1 MSQFKEFA
9 SQSAYQAALNR
20 GELMPPYVAFYP
32 SPTIPGKTEIVYGN
46 VDGTSASE
54 VVATAQL
61 LARFEEYQRQ
71 VREDIAAFEEPLTE
85 VQKAISPYSKSIP
98 LPLTHNLAT
107 GQILAMEGD
116 MVVLKAQEGWG
127 ITRIDR
133 EEFGALGLASGD
145 TLLLPMAHF
154 DEEGKPTD
162 NLMLVGAV
170 LFAAEEAV
178 KGQSGEVLYTR
189 RTSLFRA
196 TDSDIPLWGGVKK
209 WLAIADNESLL
220 ICHPL
225 DITEATITRNGNDAA
240 NAAADLNQR
249 RRIEEKLN
257 LGGKD
262 PRAWVGMADQL
273 APSEKTEQAAY
284 RDEVL
289 PSGRILGFAPELGP
303 SGAGTRDGQIA
314 DAVSPVMREVSG
326 VCGGSG
332 QMMPPIEIRNWSFPG
347 VFYKFTDG
355 VLEIHPKEGA
365 SLYNTDA
372 RYTFDKT
379 IIVGHKYMAMMDANV
394 INGDSVFALNLYSGL
409 SGIREFAAVP
419 GWKTGGLIS
428 QATGT
433 TALYRFQ
440 VVGNGYK
447 SEENT
452 AQMKNPLLLDLT
464 LLPQL
469 PATFVASLGQ
479 SDAHRVAHALGFLA
493 LQRD

>member
-1 MSQFKEFA
+1 MAKKKISELNEYKGTPDQFFVPGVPGSGVTNKA
-9 SQSAYQAALNR
+9 DLGKLISSK
-20 GELMPPYVAFYP
+20 VAP
-32 SPTIPGKTEIVYGN
+32 I
-46 VDGTSASE
+46 D
-54 VVATAQL
+54 
-61 LARFEEYQRQ
+61 R
-71 VREDIAAFEEPLTE
+71 
-85 VQKAISPYSKSIP
+85 AISPYSKSIS

-107 GQILAMEGD
+107 GSILAMEGD
-116 MVVLKAQEGWG
+116 MVVLKSQEGWG

-133 EEFGALGLASGD
+133 EEFGGLGLASGD
-145 TLLLPMAHF
+145 TLLLPMTGF
-154 DEEGKPTD
+154 DEEGKPV

-196 TDSDIPLWGGVKK
+196 TDNAIATWGGVKK

-225 DITEATITRNGNDAA
+225 DITSATITRNGNDAA

-289 PSGRILGFAPELGP
+289 PAGRILGFAPELGP

-314 DAVSPVMREVSG
+314 DSVSPVMREVSG
-326 VCGGSG
+326 VSGGSG
-332 QMMPPIEIRNWSFPG
+332 QMC
-347 VFYKFTDG
+347 
-355 VLEIHPKEGA
+355 
-365 SLYNTDA
+365 SLGNSSQSNGIT
-372 RYTFDKT
+372 YTSK
-379 IIVGHKYMAMMDANV
+379 
-394 INGDSVFALNLYSGL
+394 GDCVQSAKG
-409 SGIREFAAVP
+409 
-419 GWKTGGLIS
+419 T
-428 QATGT
+428 ATGT
-433 TALYRFQ
+433 SFGIGLSFGVVKGRKYLKLVKGVEDSNAQ
-440 VVGNGYK
+440 VQYFYTTPTGGGSSLGTGNIIVTMPDSRDNKLESRIRITSGATVDVEYT
-447 SEENT
+447 S
-452 AQMKNPLLLDLT
+452 ALLDLT
-464 LLPQL
+464 ALPQL
-469 PATFVASLGQ
+469 RTTLDVDKLGE

>member
-1 MSQFKEFA
+1 MANEDPKKIIDLDRLTRYHEQVK
-9 SQSAYQAALNR
+9 
-20 GELMPPYVAFYP
+20 P
-32 SPTIPGKTEIVYGN
+32 IKT
-46 VDGTSASE
+46 
-54 VVATAQL
+54 
-61 LARFEEYQRQ
+61 Q
-71 VREDIAAFEEPLTE
+71 VGVLDR
-85 VQKAISPYSKSIP
+85 AISPYSKSNP

-116 MVVLKAQEGWG
+116 MVVLKSQAGWG

-133 EEFGALGLASGD
+133 EEFGGLGLASGD

-154 DEEGKPTD
+154 DQEGKPTD

-196 TDSDIPLWGGVKK
+196 TDNAIATWGGVKK

-225 DITEATITRNGNDAA
+225 DITSATITRNGNDAA

-289 PSGRILGFAPELGP
+289 PAGRILGFAPELGP

-314 DAVSPVMREVSG
+314 DSVSPVMREVSG
-326 VCGGSG
+326 VSGGANQLVPENGGSVNLEASTTSTRKPYLHMSNG
-332 QMMPPIEIRNWSFPG
+332 TAEIIRVDAAETRSFSKGDIVVDVRKAMP
-347 VFYKFTDG
+347 
-355 VLEIHPKEGA
+355 
-365 SLYNTDA
+365 SLNTFLN
-372 RYTFDKT
+372 TLT
-379 IIVGHKYMAMMDANV
+379 IAP
-394 INGDSVFALNLYSGL
+394 
-409 SGIREFAAVP
+409 E
-419 GWKTGGLIS
+419 
-428 QATGT
+428 Q
-433 TALYRFQ
+433 
-440 VVGNGYK
+440 
-447 SEENT
+447 
-452 AQMKNPLLLDLT
+452 
-464 LLPQL
+464 
-469 PATFVASLGQ
+469 
-479 SDAHRVAHALGFLA
+479 VAHKLGFLA

>member
-1 MSQFKEFA
+1 MTQKE
-9 SQSAYQAALNR
+9 
-20 GELMPPYVAFYP
+20 YP
-32 SPTIPGKTEIVYGN
+32 ITIPAAIPISEAKDLDDFINETPSEAPKDNKIYGRKN
-46 VDGTSASE
+46 GEWVEAADET
-54 VVATAQL
+54 
-61 LARFEEYQRQ
+61 LAIKVTNHEMF
-71 VREDIAAFEEPLTE
+71 
-85 VQKAISPYSKSIP
+85 ISPYSKSIT

-116 MVVLKAQEGWG
+116 MVVLKAQPGWG

-133 EEFGALGLASGD
+133 EEFGGLGLASGD
-145 TLLLPMAHF
+145 TLLLPMAHM

-196 TDSDIPLWGGVKK
+196 TDNAIATWGGVKK

-225 DITEATITRNGNDAA
+225 DITSATITRNGNDAA

-314 DAVSPVMREVSG
+314 DEVSPVMREVSG
-326 VCGGSG
+326 VSGGSN
-332 QMMPPIEIRNWSFPG
+332 QG
-347 VFYKFTDG
+347 VKDSSQWKDYGTAITKADDVITAK
-355 VLEIHPKEGA
+355 L
-365 SLYNTDA
+365 
-372 RYTFDKT
+372 T
-379 IIVGHKYMAMMDANV
+379 ISTAEQNINIGNVVKGHKYLCGMTLKSSVNAN
-394 INGDSVFALNLYSGL
+394 IYNFALDGEYTNVSATSDWKRTTRLFTASKDSNVRVGLYYKASGY
-409 SGIREFAAVP
+409 AV
-419 GWKTGGLIS
+419 GTEVSFKDIS
-428 QATGT
+428 
-433 TALYRFQ
+433 
-440 VVGNGYK
+440 
-447 SEENT
+447 
-452 AQMKNPLLLDLT
+452 LLDLT